1 MSGKGYDTRM
11 IHLSKTTK
19 HILKNI
25 LFSVLSIGALLT
37 GIVLIWI
44 STVSLPDFNS
54 FTDRKQINSTK
65 VYDRT
70 GEIVLY
76 DIGSDVRRTSIPYTE
91 MGVNIKNAVV
101 AIEDSNF
108 YNHGGI
114 SLKGMTR
121 AFFANLT
128 PGGVVQGG
136 STITQQV
143 IKKSLLVDDRTI
155 IRKFKEIILALKLER
170 QYGKDEILGIYLN
183 EIPYGGNIYGIQE
196 ASQNFLAKNPAD
208 LTITE
213 AAYLAA
219 IPNAPSRYSP
229 YGTRKEALENRKN
242 IVLARQL
249 ELGFITQEQFDSAKK
264 EVVVWQPQKPQG
276 IRAPHFVFYV
286 KEQLEEIYGADVVE
300 SGGLKVTTT
309 LDYDLQQIGEKAVA
323 EYTTGPKK
331 ILDKQNG
338 GLVAID
344 PKTGQIL
351 TMVGSRNYFDKE
363 IDGNFNVTM
372 AKRQPGSSFKPFVYA
387 TALKMGY
394 TPETV
399 LLDVP
404 TEFSS
409 VCNPYGVPYPGRS
422 ASQCYSPQ
430 NFDGKFHGPMSI
442 RSALA
447 RSMNIPAVKMLYI
460 VGINNAIKTAEDM
473 GITTLV
479 GADRYGLSLVLGGGE
494 VRLVEMTSAYGTF
507 AAEGVRHEHSSILKV
522 EDKNGTILQEWRDTS
537 SQVLDRNI
545 ALRMS
550 DILSDNPAR
559 TPTFGANSPLYIPGR
574 QVAVKSGTTNNYKDS
589 WAVGYTPSLVAGAW
603 IGKND
608 NTPMTSSVLASPL
621 WNTFMRVALEKYP
634 NENFEKPDPIPGYES
649 LPPVVRGLWQG
660 GESFVI
666 DTVSGGL
673 ATEYTPKE
681 TRKEYVITNVHTI
694 LHWVKKTDPT
704 SGAPN
709 NPENDSLYNN
719 WETAVRNWWNRNS
732 SQYETVTI
740 ASKPYFYDNVHTPAN
755 APILQFTSPNE
766 NVNVSQSNPVNV
778 SVVST
783 GVYPLKKIDVY
794 INNVFIGTMAGT
806 SPVVTFTPNDIT
818 GVIPGGNTLMVIA
831 TDTVGNTA
839 TTERE
844 ITITE

>member
-1 MSGKGYDTRM
+1 M
-11 IHLSKTTK
+11 IHLSQKTK
-19 HILKNI
+19 HILRNSIFAI
-25 LFSVLSIGALLT
+25 LGLGAIIT
-37 GIVLIWI
+37 GIIFIWI
-44 STVSLPDFNS
+44 SAVSLPDFNS
-54 FTDRKQINSTK
+54 FTDRKQVNSTK

-76 DIGSDVRRTSIPYTE
+76 DIGSDVRRTSIPYSE

-101 AIEDSNF
+101 AIEDVKF
-108 YNHGGI
+108 YSHGGI
-114 SLKGMTR
+114 SLKGMAR
-121 AFFANLT
+121 AVFANLT

-155 IRKFKEIILALKLER
+155 IRKFKEIILALKLEQ

-208 LTITE
+208 LTIAE

-229 YGTRKEALENRKN
+229 YGTRKDALENRKN

-249 ELGFITQEQFDSAKK
+249 ELGFITQEQFDSAKQ
-264 EVVVWQPQKPQG
+264 EIVVWQPQKPQG

-286 KEQLEEIYGADVVE
+286 KEQLEETYGADMVE
-300 SGGLKVTTT
+300 SGGLKVITT

-323 EYTTGPKK
+323 QYTTGENKK
-331 ILDKQNG
+331 VEKQNG

-344 PKTGQIL
+344 PKSGQIL

-372 AKRQPGSSFKPFVYA
+372 ARRQPGSAFKPFVYA

-394 TPETV
+394 TPETI
-399 LLDVP
+399 LHDVP

-409 VCNPYGVPYPGRS
+409 ICNPYGNPYPGYS

-430 NFDGKFHGPMSI
+430 NYDGKFHGPMSM
-442 RSALA
+442 RYALA
-447 RSMNIPAVKMLYI
+447 QSMNIPAVKMLYI
-460 VGINNAIKTAEDM
+460 VGIKNAIKTAEDM
-473 GITTLV
+473 GVTTLV

-494 VRLVEMTSAYGTF
+494 VRLVEMTSAYGVF
-507 AAEGVRHEHSSILKV
+507 AAEGVRHDHSAILRV
-522 EDKNGTILQEWRDTS
+522 EDKNGNVLEEWSDKAST
-537 SQVLDRNI
+537 VLDKNI

-550 DILSDNPAR
+550 DILSDNVAR
-559 TPTFGANSPLYIPGR
+559 TPIFGANSPLYIPGR
-574 QVAVKSGTTNNYKDS
+574 QVASKSGTTNSYKDS
-589 WAVGYTPSLVAGAW
+589 WAIGYTPSLVAGAW

-608 NTPMTSSVLASPL
+608 NTAMNASVLASPL
-621 WNTFMRVALEKYP
+621 WKKFMSEALEKYP
-634 NENFEKPDPIPGYES
+634 NETFAKADPIPNYDS
-649 LPPVVRGLWQG
+649 LPPIVRGLWQG
-660 GESFVI
+660 GESFVV

-681 TRKEYVITNVHTI
+681 TQKEYVITNVHTI
-694 LHWVKKTDPT
+694 LHWVNKTDPAG
-704 SGAPN
+704 GAPN
-709 NPENDSLYNN
+709 NPQDDSLYNN
-719 WETAVRNWWNRNS
+719 WETAVRNWWAGNASRYPLVTA
-732 SQYETVTI
+732 SQ
-740 ASKPYFYDNVHTPAN
+740 KPTFYDNVHTPEN
-755 APILQFTSPNE
+755 A
-766 NVNVSQSNPVNV
+766 
-778 SVVST
+778 
-783 GVYPLKKIDVY
+783 
-794 INNVFIGTMAGT
+794 
-806 SPVVTFTPNDIT
+806 PVVTFTSPLQDSSISQDGQIQVAISST
-818 GVIPGGNTLMVIA
+818 GRYPVRKIDVYLNSMFVGTSPSSSLTFTPADVSGILPGENTLMVIV

-839 TTERE
+839 TVNQD
-844 ITITE
+844 ITITQ